1 MYQFEGGVEKAAATI
16 LPETRSLCAT
26 KLFVIIFIADVV
38 VVVIALPFYINISKS
53 YYNPQPKL
61 AW

>member
-26 KLFVIIFIADVV
+26 KLFVIIFIAVVVVVVVIIVVVV
-38 VVVIALPFYINISKS
+38 VVVIALPFYINIS
-53 YYNPQPKL
+53 
-61 AW
+61 